1 MTKKSYVMNVSMILA
16 VSAVL
21 LLFIFVLVAHHRG
34 VSDRV
39 RQDRS
44 ALLGTG
50 SSVPERVKPVGQVGV
65 PSAETQRPPAKPAK

>member
-1 MTKKSYVMNVSMILA
+1 MTKKGYTTSVSIILG
-16 VSAVL
+16 VSVVL
-21 LLFIFVLVAHHRG
+21 LLFLFVLVSHHRG

-50 SSVPERVKPVGQVGV
+50 SSVAGRIQPAGQVSV
-65 PSAETQRPPAKPAK
+65 PAAETRREPVKKR